1 MSSGLAS
8 LHKILKDETR
18 RKTVLLLS
26 QKGVL
31 SYTELMD
38 ELGIASTGMLNYH
51 LKVLGDLLV
60 KNEAGQYSL
69 TERGKLAARFLTEF
83 PDENNQL
90 EKRKR
95 QRIFWTAVG
104 ISQIITL
111 FTVWT
116 LHYSGYIDFAN
127 AVRST
132 VAAIS
137 GVALAYLG
145 YRAWSNRPEPG
156 SKSERFRMKIA
167 YTAGGAWLVLFIGFF
182 GPVLFTLVSM
192 RLGGPNVF
200 RLIDAAVGGTLY
212 FLLLLFLALP
222 IGGVI
227 GYYLGKRNGFSKPR
241 WMTWLDEKFGF
252 Y

>member
-18 RKTVLLLS
+18 RKAVLLLS

-38 ELGIASTGMLNYH
+38 ELGIASTGLLNYH
-51 LKVLGDLLV
+51 LKVLGDLLA

-83 PDENNQL
+83 PDESKQL

-95 QRIFWTAVG
+95 QRIFWTAAG
-104 ISQIITL
+104 ISQIIIL
-111 FTVWT
+111 FTVWI
-116 LHYSGYIDFAN
+116 LHSTGYVDFAN

-145 YRAWSNRPEPG
+145 YRMWSNGPEGG
-156 SKSERFRMKIA
+156 SIKEKLRMKIG
-167 YTAGGAWLVLFIGFF
+167 YTVGGAGLILFIGFF
-182 GPVLFTLVSM
+182 GPVLLTLIST
-192 RLGGPNVF
+192 RLGGPNIF
-200 RLIDAAVGGTLY
+200 RVIDASFGGTLY
-212 FLLLLFLALP
+212 FFLLLFVLMP
-222 IGGVI
+222 IGGI
-227 GYYLGKRNGFSKPR
+227 GGYYLGKRNGFSKPR
-241 WMTWLDEKFGF
+241 WATWLDEKFGF

>member
-1 MSSGLAS
+1 MSSGLTS

-26 QKGVL
+26 QKGFL

-38 ELGIASTGMLNYH
+38 ALGIISTGMLNYH

-83 PDENNQL
+83 PDENKQL

-95 QRIFWTAVG
+95 QRIFWTAAG
-104 ISQIITL
+104 ISQIIIL
-111 FTVWT
+111 FTVWI
-116 LHYSGYIDFAN
+116 LHSTGYIDFAN

-145 YRAWSNRPEPG
+145 YRMWSNGPEAG
-156 SKSERFRMKIA
+156 SSKEKLGMKIG
-167 YTAGGAWLVLFIGFF
+167 YTVGGAWLILFIGFF
-182 GPVLFTLVSM
+182 GPILLTLISM
-192 RLGGPNVF
+192 RLGGPNIF
-200 RLIDAAVGGTLY
+200 RLIDATIGGTLY
-212 FLLLLFLALP
+212 FFLLLLVLMP
-222 IGGVI
+222 IGGI
-227 GYYLGKRNGFSKPR
+227 GGYYLGKRKGFSKPR